1 MRGLLWV
8 VGVFAAA
15 VALSLALQGD
25 GYVLVTLPPW
35 RLEVSLVF
43 ALLVSLAAFVAGY
56 FVVRFVAHTLSLPS
70 HVRAFRRRQRE
81 ARAHNALIDAMQ
93 SQLEGRYA
101 RVDKLAGDAWE
112 KGASRALASLIGAR
126 AAQRRRDYKRRDEW
140 LERARAAEPGW
151 RNARLAVEAELL
163 AEERRF
169 EDAKRVLGELHAGGL
184 RHLSS
189 QQLLLRCEQA
199 LGNWEEVIRLA
210 LQLAKRGA
218 LAPEALESIV
228 SGAYIAQI
236 GRFSQDQP
244 RLAQYWKTVPAAQ
257 RRQPR
262 IAAAAARAFMQ
273 LGDGASAHRLI
284 GDALD
289 SSWEEELVRLY
300 GECRDADTL
309 SRIERGERWLAARPR
324 DALLL
329 LVLGRLCVERELWG
343 KAQSYLEASLAVRRT
358 RAAHI
363 ALGLLFDAIGRVDEA
378 NRQFRASAEAD
389 ELGSESH

>member
-25 GYVLVTLPPW
+25 AYVLVTLPPW

-43 ALLVSLAAFVAGY
+43 ALLVLLAAFVAGY
-56 FVVRFVAHTLSLPS
+56 FVVRFAAHAISLPS
-70 HVRAFRRRQRE
+70 HVRAFRQCQRE
-81 ARAHNALIDAMQ
+81 TRARKSLIDAMQ
-93 SQLEGRYA
+93 AQLEGRYA

-112 KGASRALASLIGAR
+112 HGASRALACLIAAR
-126 AAQRRRDYKRRDEW
+126 AANRRRDYKRRDEW
-140 LERARAAEPGW
+140 LERARVAEPEW
-151 RNARLAVEAELL
+151 RNARLALEAELL
-163 AEERRF
+163 ADERRF
-169 EDAKRVLGELHAGGL
+169 DDAKRALGELHAGGL

-210 LQLAKRGA
+210 QQLAKRGA

-228 SGAYIAQI
+228 SGACIAHI
-236 GRFSQDQP
+236 GRLSSDLT
-244 RLAQYWKTVPAAQ
+244 RLAQFWKNLPAAQ
-257 RRQPR
+257 RLQPR

-273 LGDGASAHRLI
+273 LGDGGSAHRLI
-284 GDALD
+284 EDALD
-289 SSWEEELVRLY
+289 SVWEEELVRLY
-300 GECRDADTL
+300 GECRGADTL
-309 SRIERGERWLAARPR
+309 LRIERGERWLSSHPQ

-329 LVLGRLCVERELWG
+329 LVLGGLCVECKLWG
-343 KAQSYLEASLAVRRT
+343 KAQSYLEASLAIRRT

-363 ALGLLFDAIGRVDEA
+363 ALAGLFDAIGRVNEA
-378 NRQFRASAEAD
+378 DREYRASAEI